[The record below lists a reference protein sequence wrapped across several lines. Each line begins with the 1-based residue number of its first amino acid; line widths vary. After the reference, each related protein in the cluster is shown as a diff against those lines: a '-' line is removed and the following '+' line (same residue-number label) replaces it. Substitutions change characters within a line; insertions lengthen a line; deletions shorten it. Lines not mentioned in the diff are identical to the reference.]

1 MPISL
6 FHCSNLNNNYMMTIV
21 ITTLEVFSF
30 SVNRKLLQWFIKQI
44 RGLFITG
51 NWLVGDLWLI
61 EQL

>member
-6 FHCSNLNNNYMMTIV
+6 FHCSNLNNDYMMTIV